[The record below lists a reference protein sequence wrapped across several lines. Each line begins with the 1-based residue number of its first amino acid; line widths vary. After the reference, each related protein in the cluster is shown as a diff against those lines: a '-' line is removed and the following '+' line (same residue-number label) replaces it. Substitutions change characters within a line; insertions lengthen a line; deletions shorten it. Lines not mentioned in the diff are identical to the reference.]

1 MLLTLALALAQDL
14 PPKGPPDW
22 KVEVVVRFPDIKHPS
37 VVTVAPDG
45 RVFVAEDP
53 MDMGEPSHIPV
64 DRVLCLHPDG
74 KVTVFA
80 EKLYA
85 VFGLQYIDGK
95 LYVHHTPRFSVFTD
109 DHGVGKDRVDLIE
122 CTNPHPA
129 GVGGGGFNDHI
140 PSNCRLAMDGFLY
153 VSVGDKGLYG
163 AVGKDGKKAEI
174 YGGGLF
180 RIRPDGTDLEVVS
193 TGTRN
198 HLDVAINAE
207 DEMFTYDN
215 TDDGHGWWTRVT
227 HMVDGGDYGYPWDYK
242 PRRPY
247 TLWMMGDFGGGSG
260 TGSLAYNED
269 ALPPEY
275 HGNLFL
281 SEWTRKQFIRLRVER
296 DGASYKILE
305 RQDILT
311 HQGTQDFRPVGSA
324 VSADGMSIYVCDW
337 NFGGWKQKD
346 KETGRLIK
354 MTYAGPSR
362 AAQKPAWFAAAG
374 TGKTFEA
381 STSDLVAALGHPAQS
396 VRLVAQRRLVDR
408 KAVRELRELTAAPAA
423 WHAIWAL
430 DALGVPSVELL
441 KSPDA
446 SIRRQAARQAGTRR
460 VREAGEL
467 LVGLLKDPDASIRFQ
482 AATALGRIGSSAAVP
497 ALQAALEETD
507 LFVRY
512 AAFTALN
519 RIGRADSTAWAS
531 IVQGLESPSERIRE
545 GTRFALRETYDPA
558 LVEALAA
565 KPGAEAIFALSEL
578 HRMPPAWTGKWWGT
592 QPVAQPRPAKT
603 VDYAGTP
610 RALETIRAAL
620 ASADPAVRRAAIEAV
635 PLIRDAGAAPMLRA
649 IFPTA
654 DAPTKKA
661 VLRALSDP
669 ASAALVSA
677 ALKDPALRPESID
690 AAERI
695 KLVDALIEALPDSVE
710 ALGRLKV
717 SKAAAPLAGLLGGA
731 KAKEAVTALTLIGG
745 DAAVKALLPVLE
757 DTSAELRRSALTAL
771 GALKA
776 REALPAMLRAYLDP
790 ATRFEAIGALA
801 QVPDLRALDA
811 YLEGLSGKNATLRQA
826 CATAVAAIHAPALPL
841 IEERLAAQRLSGE
854 AILELRRIY
863 NKPAP
868 ILDWRIAGPF
878 KKSGTEIPALDA
890 EYVDARG
897 KTGTWKKAKVKP
909 EFGEVE
915 LRGQMPVQ
923 DDVAVFAYTEI
934 ESAEE
939 REVEFVCG
947 ADDTFT
953 LWVNGVKVFEDLK
966 DGGWK
971 ADEIRARATLKA
983 GKNAVL
989 VRCGNTGGGWEFSV
1003 AVPPARKG
1011 PLFEAKARKLDPA
1024 DYEKFATAN
1033 KGDAARG
1040 RALFMDLK
1048 GVACVKCHKV
1058 KGEGGEA
1065 GPELFGVAAK
1075 FNRAQL
1081 VESVLYPSRQILDG
1095 YKVTRVLTR
1104 SGEVKA
1110 GRLAADGAD
1119 ELVLLDAEGKR
1130 HAIRKEEVDRRQ
1142 ESELSLMPDGLNTGL
1157 STQDF
1162 ADLIAYLETLK

>member
-1 MLLTLALALAQDL
+1 MVALLALLLAQDL

-22 KVEVVVRFPDIKHPS
+22 KVEVVAKFPDIKHPS

-64 DRVLCLHPDG
+64 DRILCLHPDG

-85 VFGLQYIDGK
+85 VFGMQYIDGK

-109 DHGVGKDRVDLIE
+109 DNGVGKDRVDIIE

-198 HLDVAINAE
+198 HLDVAINSE

-215 TDDGHGWWTRVT
+215 TDDGHGWWTRTT
-227 HMVDGGDYGYPWDYK
+227 HMVDGGFYGYPWDYK

-247 TLWMMGDFGGGSG
+247 TLWCMGDFGGGSG
-260 TGSLAYNED
+260 TGSTAYNED
-269 ALPPEY
+269 ALPSEY

-281 SEWTRKQFIRLRVER
+281 SEWTRKQFIRLRIER
-296 DGASYKILE
+296 EGASYKIVE

-311 HQGTQDFRPVGSA
+311 QQGTQDFRPVGSA

-362 AAQKPAWFAAAG
+362 AAAKPAWFAAAG
-374 TGKTFEA
+374 TGKPFEA
-381 STSDLVAALGHPAQS
+381 STSDLIAALGHPAQS

-408 KAVRELRELTAAPAA
+408 KAVKELREVTTSPAA

-430 DALGVPSVELL
+430 DALGQPSVELL

-460 VREAGEL
+460 VRDAGEA
-467 LVGLLKDPDASIRFQ
+467 LVGLLKDPELSVRFQ
-482 AATALGRIGSSAAVP
+482 AATALGRIGSSAAVA
-497 ALQAALEETD
+497 ALQAALEEKD
-507 LFVRY
+507 LFARY

-531 IVQGLESPSERIRE
+531 IVMGLQSPSEAIRE
-545 GTRFALRETYDPA
+545 GTRFALRETYDAA
-558 LVEALAA
+558 LVDALAA
-565 KPGAEAIFALSEL
+565 DGSAEAILVLADL

-610 RALETIRAAL
+610 KAIETIRAAL
-620 ASADPAVRRAAIEAV
+620 ASATPAVRLAAIQAV
-635 PLIRDAGAAPMLRA
+635 TLVKDAASAPTLRA
-649 IFPTA
+649 LWETA
-654 DAPTKKA
+654 DLPMKKA
-661 VLRALSDP
+661 LLRALSDE
-669 ASAALVSA
+669 ASGPLVTG
-677 ALKDPALRPESID
+677 ALKDPALRPESIE

-695 KLVDALIEALPDSVE
+695 KLVDPLIEALPDSIE
-710 ALGRLKV
+710 ALGRLKA
-717 SKAAAPLAGLLGGA
+717 SKAAAPIAAHLGGP
-731 KAKEAVTALTLIGG
+731 KAKEAVAALTLIGG
-745 DAAVKALLPVLE
+745 EAAVKALLPVL
-757 DTSAELRRSALTAL
+757 DGKSPELRRAALGAL

-776 REALPAMLRAYLDP
+776 KDALPAMLRAYLDP
-790 ATRFEAIGALA
+790 DTRFEAVGALA

-811 YLEGLSGKNATLRQA
+811 YLEGLGGKNSTVRHA
-826 CATAVAAIHAPALPL
+826 CAAAVAALHASALPL
-841 IEERLAAQRLSGE
+841 IEAKLTRQELPGE
-854 AILELRRIY
+854 AILELQRIY

-868 ILDWRIAGPF
+868 ILDWTIAGPF
-878 KKSGTEIPALDA
+878 KPSDPAPAVGADF
-890 EYVDARG
+890 VDARG
-897 KTGTWKKAKVKP
+897 KPGAWKKAKVKP

-923 DDVAVFAYTEI
+923 DGVAAFAYTEI
-934 ESAEE
+934 ESAEA

-971 ADEIRARATLKA
+971 ADEIRVRAPLKP

-989 VRCGNTGGGWEFSV
+989 ARCGNSGGGWEFSV

-1011 PLFEAKARKLDPA
+1011 PLFEAKAKKLDPK
-1024 DYEKFATAN
+1024 DYERHATAN

-1040 RALFMDLK
+1040 KTLFMDLK

-1058 KGEGGEA
+1058 KGEGGEV
-1065 GPELFGVAAK
+1065 GPDLFGVAAK

-1081 VESVLYPSRQILDG
+1081 VESVLYPSKQILDG
-1095 YKVTRVLTR
+1095 YKVTRVLTT

-1119 ELVLLDAEGKR
+1119 ELVLLDAEGKK
-1130 HAIRKEEVDRRQ
+1130 HAIKKGEIDRRQ

-1157 STQDF
+1157 SPGDF